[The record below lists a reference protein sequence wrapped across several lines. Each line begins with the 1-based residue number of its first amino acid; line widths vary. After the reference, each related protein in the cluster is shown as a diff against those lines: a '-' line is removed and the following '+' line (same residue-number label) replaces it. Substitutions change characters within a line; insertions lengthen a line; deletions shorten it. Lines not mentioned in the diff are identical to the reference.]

1 MTGTAPRIAPV
12 VEADDAIDEADL
24 IRWTNN
30 PYISADEGR
39 AMFDAAARRYMG
51 IGGEE
56 FIARWEAGEYDDI
69 ADSSDHW
76 YVGFLGSLIPFARVD
91 A

>member
-1 MTGTAPRIAPV
+1 MTDTAPRIEPTTA
-12 VEADDAIDEADL
+12 ADDEIDEADL

-30 PYISADEGR
+30 PYISAEEGR
-39 AMFDAAARRYMG
+39 AMFDDAARHYMG
-51 IGGEE
+51 ISGEE

-76 YVGFLGSLIPFARVD
+76 YVGFLGSLIPFARID
-91 A
+91 S

>member
-1 MTGTAPRIAPV
+1 MTGTASRIEPTTW
-12 VEADDAIDEADL
+12 ADDDIGEADL

-30 PYISADEGR
+30 PYIGAEEGR
-39 AMFDAAARRYMG
+39 AMFDDATRRYMG

-76 YVGFLGSLIPFARVD
+76 YVGFLGSLIPFARID
-91 A
+91 S